1 MNAFD
6 SLLVPL
12 TVFAVAAAFT
22 PGPNNIMLTASG
34 ANFGF
39 RRTIPHM
46 LGITMGFSLLML
58 GVAFGLGVLFTTYP
72 AIQKALRFAGCAYL
86 LYFAWRI
93 ATARRPNGA
102 DGGRPFT
109 VWQAAG
115 FQFVNPKA
123 WMMGISA
130 MTAFT
135 LSGAAY
141 NRSALLVVAI
151 FVVVTVGAVAT
162 WAGFGTAIGKLLK
175 TQRAYQMFNVSM
187 AVLTAGSILLLF
199 A

>member
-1 MNAFD
+1 MHAFD
-6 SLLVPL
+6 SLLMPL
-12 TVFAVAAAFT
+12 TVFALAAAFT

-46 LGITMGFSLLML
+46 LGVTMGFSLLLL
-58 GVAFGLGVLFTTYP
+58 GVAFGLGALFSTYP
-72 AIQKALRFAGCAYL
+72 AIQDTLRLAGCAYL

-109 VWQAAG
+109 ILQAAG

-135 LSGAAY
+135 LSGADY
-141 NRSALLVVAI
+141 RQSALLVVAV
-151 FVVVTVGAVAT
+151 FVLVTVGAVTT
-162 WAGFGTAIGKLLK
+162 WASFGTAIGKLLK
-175 TQRAYQMFNVSM
+175 TQHAFQMFNVSM
-187 AVLTAGSILLLF
+187 ALLTVASIFLLF
-199 A
+199 V